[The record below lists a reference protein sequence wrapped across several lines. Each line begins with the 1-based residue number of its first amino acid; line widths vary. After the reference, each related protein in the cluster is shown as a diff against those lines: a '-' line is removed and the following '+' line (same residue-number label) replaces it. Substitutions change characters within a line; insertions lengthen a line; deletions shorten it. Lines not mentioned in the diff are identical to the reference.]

1 LYRYVKAFA
10 SGSNLVGMG
19 GTGLPL
25 PSANSVGIDETG
37 LPLPSIH
44 TTELFTER
52 LLTPKAIDANIVA
65 TTVTRTATT
74 VSFFI
79 G

>member
-1 LYRYVKAFA
+1 LYSYAKAFA
-10 SGSNLVGMG
+10 AGSNMVGMG

-25 PSANSVGIDETG
+25 PSANRVGIDETG
-37 LPLPSIH
+37 LPPPSIH
-44 TTELFTER
+44 RTELFTER
-52 LLTPKAIDANIVA
+52 LLTPKATDANIVA
-65 TTVTRTATT
+65 TTVTRTAST